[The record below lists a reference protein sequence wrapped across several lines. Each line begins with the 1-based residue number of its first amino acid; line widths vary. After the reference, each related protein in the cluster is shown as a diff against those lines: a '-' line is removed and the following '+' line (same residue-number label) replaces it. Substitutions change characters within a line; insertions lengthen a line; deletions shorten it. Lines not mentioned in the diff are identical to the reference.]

1 MADDRLQ
8 QKLIE
13 YIEDAHA
20 MEQNVSLMLDSMI
33 SSTDDPDITEM
44 LRHHKEET
52 ARQEQ
57 RLAERLE
64 ALGAKYPLV
73 SLCTASYAAP
83 LREVEE
89 VS

>member
-57 RLAERLE
+57 RLAEPCMPWER
-64 ALGAKYPLV
+64 APPR
-73 SLCTASYAAP
+73 ASRCRP
-83 LREVEE
+83 
-89 VS
+89 